1 MQMMVDPQEAAYIPK
16 HMRPAVIEIEDLEG
30 LRKLVDQLPDGTI
43 YSIDLEEVISD
54 GQEKE

>member
-1 MQMMVDPQEAAYIPK
+1 MMVDPQEAAYIPK
-16 HMRPAVIEIEDLEG
+16 HMRPAVIEVEDLEG
-30 LRKLVDQLPDGTI
+30 LRNLVDQLPDGTI

>member
-1 MQMMVDPQEAAYIPK
+1 MCKKE
-16 HMRPAVIEIEDLEG
+16 RETIEVASREE

-43 YSIDLEEVISD
+43 YSIDIEEVISD